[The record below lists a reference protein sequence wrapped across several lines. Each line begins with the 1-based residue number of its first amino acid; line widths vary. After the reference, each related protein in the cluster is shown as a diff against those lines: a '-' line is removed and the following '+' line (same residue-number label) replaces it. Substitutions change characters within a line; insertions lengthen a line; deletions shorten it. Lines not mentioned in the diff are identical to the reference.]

1 MHTTMCIPP
10 HWERH
15 HYQETK
21 HKPQKV
27 IFKKSTIKKI
37 YKKTF
42 FLTKNTNKNHM
53 KGWWT
58 TTTTKK
64 SYRKQ
69 LCEPLKAE
77 HENQKRTPPCTA
89 TTTAQQ
95 LTSSAGKEERSKKEL
110 RKKTDKNRLQS
121 CPLLL
126 HTRSPMIFKNETR
139 KTKTQRSKTL
149 TLRYKKNKKH
159 FDSEVQN
166 KVITHGKGRCC
177 RPDDRMM
184 FELNTSTC
192 HFTG

>member
-1 MHTTMCIPP
+1 
-10 HWERH
+10 
-15 HYQETK
+15 
-21 HKPQKV
+21 
-27 IFKKSTIKKI
+27 
-37 YKKTF
+37 
-42 FLTKNTNKNHM
+42 M

-58 TTTTKK
+58 TTTTTKK
-64 SYRKQ
+64 AIENNYASLWKQ
-69 LCEPLKAE
+69 NMKIK
-77 HENQKRTPPCTA
+77 KRTPPCTA

-110 RKKTDKNRLQS
+110 RKKTDKNQLQS

-166 KVITHGKGRCC
+166 KVITHCKGRCC